1 MRLPKNLANN
11 LVSQYVVAARPK
23 GIRQRVESSLF
34 PKQLEAYKDNNRYQV
49 VVCSRRAG
57 KTTGANKEMIVVAE
71 EASEPGYILFLAL
84 TVDQAD
90 TNGYQPML
98 RELKELGYQENVHYK
113 KNDTK
118 RTITFLH
125 NEVVIKYAG
134 ADKPNVINKFRGT
147 KYYLIVIDEAG
158 SFRYHIMEE
167 LVDEIL
173 TAAMADLGGT
183 LQLRGTPP
191 AIPNTYFEEAYKSTA
206 WSRHYWTY
214 RDNPHVSQNMEELIA
229 DILKRKGWKKDN
241 PKFKREYLGE
251 FVYDLSRMLL
261 KFDPEKNIV
270 TELPPGVMQP
280 GGKFLGVDFG
290 YRDSMAWVL
299 LKEFED
305 KVYLIDSFK
314 KNEMTPT
321 LFAKEVKQVMRDHGL
336 VFGDTFADP
345 GGLGRAILEDYR
357 FHHDLNLQ
365 DATKTGKGAAIE
377 IFDEMLQTGR
387 FLVYHTNYEAIKEL
401 AELEKDPK
409 KPDQPLD
416 GQEDHLFDA
425 ITYAVRATNAFQY
438 FKADPVSEEDEMHSL
453 VIQQDLER
461 QRRSQEIINNDIDNF
476 DDVIGW

>member
-1 MRLPKNLANN
+1 M
-11 LVSQYVVAARPK
+11 
-23 GIRQRVESSLF
+23 GIRKRVENSLF
-34 PKQLEAYKDNNRYQV
+34 PKQFDAYKDKARYQV

-57 KTTGANKEMIVVAE
+57 KTTGANKEMIVAAE
-71 EASEPGYILFLAL
+71 EATQPGYILFLAL

-98 RELKELGYQENVHYK
+98 RELKDLGYQESVHYK

-125 NEVVIKYAG
+125 NDVVIKYAG

-191 AIPNTYFEEAYKSTA
+191 AIPNTYFEEAFKSDA

-214 RDNPHVSQNMEELIA
+214 KDNPHVNHNMEDLIA
-229 DILKRKGWKKDN
+229 DIMKRKGWKRDN
-241 PKFKREYLGE
+241 PKFRREYLGE

-261 KFDPEKNIV
+261 KFDPEKNII
-270 TELPPGVMQP
+270 TELPPGVLSP

-290 YRDSMAWVL
+290 YRDSMAWAL
-299 LKEFED
+299 LKEFEG

-321 LFAKEVKQVMRDHGL
+321 EFAKKVKEVMRKHSL
-336 VFGDTFADP
+336 VYGDTYADP

-357 FHHDLNLQ
+357 HHHDLNLQ
-365 DATKTGKGAAIE
+365 DATKTGKGAAID
-377 IFDEMLQTGR
+377 IFDEMLVTGK

-409 KPDQPLD
+409 KPDQPLE

-425 ITYAVRATNAFQY
+425 ILYPVRHTGVYLYMA
-438 FKADPVSEEDEMHSL
+438 KPVVSDEDEMHNL
-453 VIQQDLER
+453 IIEQDLER
-461 QRRSQEIINNDIDNF
+461 QRQSEELINHDIGNY
-476 DDVIGW
+476 DDVVGW